1 MQRLSLPLL
10 VTAIMTPQILET
22 LYSPALTAIRS
33 DFGISAAQAGQTLSI
48 YFFAFALGVAFWGA
62 FCDRF
67 GRRPAMLA
75 GLVLYLV
82 GTGIALLSGSFTLL
96 LAARALIAFGAAV
109 GSIVTQTMLR
119 DVYQG
124 PALGRMF
131 ALVGIALSISPL
143 LGMFAGGALVAWG
156 GSAAIFIAQAAWAL
170 ALLLW
175 SYGTLPETR
184 QRQTATG
191 IALTTMLR
199 DRHIWCSALLVAS
212 FNIMVF
218 SYFSLAPFMFERL
231 GLSSQ
236 QFGYSGVMLALGSL
250 AGALLNRHL
259 LARGVSAKRQILLG
273 GLLAMASG
281 VALFWWQH
289 SLWMLLPCALVM
301 LAFGLAI
308 PNVLSQALTRYREQL
323 GTAGALFGLLYY
335 LLIGLG
341 LTIAAR
347 GQDLAATLLLCGLLS
362 LWCAGRLPAGAPE
375 LSPKAAR

>member
-1 MQRLSLPLL
+1 
-10 VTAIMTPQILET
+10 
-22 LYSPALTAIRS
+22 
-33 DFGISAAQAGQTLSI
+33 
-48 YFFAFALGVAFWGA
+48 
-62 FCDRF
+62 
-67 GRRPAMLA
+67 
-75 GLVLYLV
+75 
-82 GTGIALLSGSFTLL
+82 
-96 LAARALIAFGAAV
+96 
-109 GSIVTQTMLR
+109 
-119 DVYQG
+119 
-124 PALGRMF
+124 
-131 ALVGIALSISPL
+131 
-143 LGMFAGGALVAWG
+143 
-156 GSAAIFIAQAAWAL
+156 
-170 ALLLW
+170 
-175 SYGTLPETR
+175 
-184 QRQTATG
+184 
-191 IALTTMLR
+191 
-199 DRHIWCSALLVAS
+199 
-212 FNIMVF
+212 
-218 SYFSLAPFMFERL
+218 
-231 GLSSQ
+231 
-236 QFGYSGVMLALGSL
+236 MLALGSL

-273 GLLAMASG
+273 GLLAVASG